1 MEKLTVSNVNTITL
15 LQTTHT
21 TTALLS
27 FFPKE
32 IADIRLNSAQH
43 GVRVGFYAE

>member
-21 TTALLS
+21 TTALRS
-27 FFPKE
+27 FFPPKK
-32 IADIRLNSAQH
+32 ADIRLNSVQH